1 MKEPGSGAYRPLT
14 MPQLPPP
21 TVPPIELEVG
31 SLMRAAKQGDSRSF
45 DQLVRRLRG
54 LSFQIAYSLVASR
67 EDALDLSQEAFLKVY
82 KARAS
87 YRENDPF
94 LPWFQRILR
103 NTCISFLR
111 KRGGKR
117 AVSLDA
123 SPDPDEGGFDLPADL
138 PPIETGLEQAELRDV
153 VVAALARLSPNDRE
167 ILSLRHFEELSY
179 KEIAHL
185 LELKEG
191 TVMSRLFHARRR
203 LRDQLAG
210 HLEDHAVQLTS
221 SAAPQ

>member
-1 MKEPGSGAYRPLT
+1 MKESQGEAYGPSK
-14 MPQLPPP
+14 MPQSPQM
-21 TVPPIELEVG
+21 ELEVG
-31 SLMRAAKQGDSRSF
+31 TLMCAAKNGDSGAF

-54 LSFQIAYSLVASR
+54 LAFQIAHSHVASR

-87 YRENDPF
+87 YRESDPF

-111 KRGGKR
+111 KRGR
-117 AVSLDA
+117 RQALSLDA
-123 SPDPDEGGFDLPADL
+123 PSSEEDNGYDPPSDL
-138 PPIETGLEQAELRDV
+138 PPIETALEQEELRSAVED
-153 VVAALARLSPNDRE
+153 AMARLSSNDRE
-167 ILSLRHFEELSY
+167 ILVLRHFEELSY

-203 LRDQLAG
+203 LREQIASRIA
-210 HLEDHAVQLTS
+210 DHAPALVGTAESL
-221 SAAPQ
+221 

>member
-1 MKEPGSGAYRPLT
+1 MS
-14 MPQLPPP
+14 QFPPP
-21 TVPPIELEVG
+21 TLPPIELEVG
-31 SLMRAAKQGDSRSF
+31 SLMRAAKHGDARAF
-45 DQLVRRLRG
+45 DQLVKQLRG
-54 LSFQIAYSLVASR
+54 LSFHVANSLVGSR

-82 KARAS
+82 RARAS
-87 YRENDPF
+87 YRESDPF

-117 AVSLDA
+117 TRSLDYTI
-123 SPDPDEGGFDLPADL
+123 DQEEGSFDLPADL

-153 VVAALARLSPNDRE
+153 VASAIGRLSPNDRE
-167 ILSLRHFEELSY
+167 VLALRHFQELSY
-179 KEIAHL
+179 KEMALL

-210 HLEDHAVQLTS
+210 QLEEHATQLAG
-221 SAAPQ
+221 SAGLP